1 MSIIVIIYDFATC
14 FSKTALSFKIWKAL
28 CLSTQRNNATWF
40 FAIRFILFL
49 SCSWHIIKWS
59 PQSALV
65 YLTNIQT
72 WISLHYQIQNEKLDG
87 VGIIQELFKNSA
99 VICSSKKIWQVPKK
113 LISVSSISFWCTLCY
128 FSTLEFGQCTV
139 DELCSG
145 GIQ

>member
-1 MSIIVIIYDFATC
+1 MYNIHNYINMSLKKCILVSFTIYDDLTTC

-65 YLTNIQT
+65 YLTNNQT
-72 WISLHYQIQNEKLDG
+72 RWPIHLYLIFEKSSL
-87 VGIIQELFKNSA
+87 KNQ
-99 VICSSKKIWQVPKK
+99 VRRTGFLICKNQFRNWFFQA
-113 LISVSSISFWCTLCY
+113 T
-128 FSTLEFGQCTV
+128 
-139 DELCSG
+139 
-145 GIQ
+145 